1 MGIPSTCGFANSRNE
16 EFITLLE
23 SDARYEV
30 REHIQTV
37 EVSDGDETRHVRND
51 RIELAETGE
60 QFRRVVLETPDG
72 EE

>member
-1 MGIPSTCGFANSRNE
+1 MGIPSTCGFGNSRNE
-16 EFITLLE
+16 DFITLLE

-37 EVSDGDETRHVRND
+37 EVGDGDETRYIRDD
-51 RIELAETGE
+51 RIELVKTVHL
-60 QFRRVVLETPDG
+60 FRRVVLETPDG

>member
-1 MGIPSTCGFANSRNE
+1 VRVCTFKKADE
-16 EFITLLE
+16 DFITLLE

-37 EVSDGDETRHVRND
+37 EVSDGDETRYVRDD
-51 RIELAETGE
+51 RIELAETVHL
-60 QFRRVVLETPDG
+60 FRRVVLETPDG